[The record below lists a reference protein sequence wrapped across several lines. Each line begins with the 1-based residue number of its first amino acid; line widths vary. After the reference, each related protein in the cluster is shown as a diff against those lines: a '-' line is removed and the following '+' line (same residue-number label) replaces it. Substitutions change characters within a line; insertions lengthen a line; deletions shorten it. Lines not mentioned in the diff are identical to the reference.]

1 MKDIVKILEQ
11 FVKRAKKMSAT
22 LLVYVDERG
31 GLSFFVPTHKYTAK
45 SYYLGYVNRDG
56 TIELI

>member
-1 MKDIVKILEQ
+1 MKDIVKVLEQ

-22 LLVYVDERG
+22 LLLYINERG
-31 GLSFFVPTHKYTAK
+31 GISFFVPTHKYTARPN
-45 SYYLGYVNRDG
+45 YLGYVNPDG